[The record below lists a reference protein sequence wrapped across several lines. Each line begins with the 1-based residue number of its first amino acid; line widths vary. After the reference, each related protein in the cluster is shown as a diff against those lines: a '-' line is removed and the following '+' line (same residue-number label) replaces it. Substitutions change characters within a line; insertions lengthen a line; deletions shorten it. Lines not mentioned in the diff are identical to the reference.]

1 LVFAEGASV
10 DCYFHNAV
18 PSVAV
23 CRDCLKTICATCR
36 DENGHCPSCRLEQ
49 RIKAA
54 TSARPGIA
62 GGVGPSN
69 PPPQPPP
76 PNPPP
81 PPGRSAGAWVA
92 APRSSALATVSP
104 ETRALVALSYPMWPL
119 ALLTLLGSAGSP
131 AVRRQALQALGF
143 NFGCAGLYL
152 GLGAI
157 AHLPLL
163 GISAWPLLAMLGP
176 VWIVASIVFAFKAW
190 NEEDVRVPLISEWLD
205 RREAPKAA

>member
-1 LVFAEGASV
+1 V

-36 DENGHCPSCRLEQ
+36 DENGFCPSCRLEQ
-49 RIKAA
+49 RIKTAS
-54 TSARPGIA
+54 SARQGIA

-69 PPPQPPP
+69 PPPNPPP

-81 PPGRSAGAWVA
+81 PGPSARMWPAPP
-92 APRSSALATVSP
+92 PRSTALATVSP
-104 ETRALVALSYPMWPL
+104 ETRALVALGYPMWPL
-119 ALLTLLGSAGSP
+119 AILTLLGSSGSP
-131 AVRRQALQALGF
+131 EVRRQALQALGF
-143 NFGCAGLYL
+143 NFGCAGMYL

-176 VWIVASIVFAFKAW
+176 VWLVASIVFAFKAW
-190 NEEDVRVPLISEWLD
+190 NAEDVRVPLISEWLD
-205 RREAPKAA
+205 RREAHASA